1 MDYDQYGQCWT
12 TCDELADMLY
22 VDPGLDIG
30 AFLIRFTSID
40 DHEVIKYNAAVKN
53 FYTGW
58 PEAHTLRQIDEPVDV
73 FDANLQSNWR
83 MPAEYKDLD
92 IAQYLL
98 DLCQTEAELQRVGQ
112 ELLLYQERNLFDLL
126 RYLKYFVD
134 TMRLN
139 NIVWGLGRGS
149 SVASYVLYL
158 LGVHK
163 INSLYYDLPIEEFLK
178 SEEK

>member
-1 MDYDQYGQCWT
+1 MNYDQYGQCWT

-22 VDPGLDIG
+22 VDPSLDIG
-30 AFLIRFTSID
+30 AFLVRFTSID
-40 DHEVIKYNAAVKN
+40 DMAVIKYNTAVKQ
-53 FYTGW
+53 FYVDF
-58 PEAHTLRQIDEPVDV
+58 PEAHTLRQIDVSIED
-73 FDANLQSNWR
+73 FDREQQSHWH
-83 MPAEYKDLD
+83 MPDEYKTLD
-92 IAQYLL
+92 IAQYVL
-98 DLCQTEAELQRVGQ
+98 DLCTSDAELQRVGA
-112 ELLLYQERNLFDLL
+112 ELLLYQERELFDLL

-134 TMRLN
+134 TMRKN

-178 SEEK
+178 